1 MSRTSSSSPR
11 LLWAGG
17 IVVLTLAAAAPLFF
31 SEDSGPSNAPVAQAG
46 ADRTA
51 VAVLTLVFEEDAGGT
66 LRVLEA
72 GSGREIR
79 VLAPGEGGF
88 LRGVMRPLRRERARM
103 GAPDNAPYRLERWS
117 DGSLTLADSSASLFL
132 DLAAYGATS
141 VEAFAALFPLA
152 GVSRTP

>member
-1 MSRTSSSSPR
+1 MSRISTSSPR

-17 IVVLTLAAAAPLFF
+17 IVVLTLAAAAPLFL
-31 SEDSGPSNAPVAQAG
+31 SEDPGPSAPIGEAG
-46 ADRTA
+46 AGRTTA
-51 VAVLTLVFEEDAGGT
+51 AVLTLIFEEDAGGT

-132 DLAAYGATS
+132 ELAAYGATS

-152 GVSRTP
+152 GVSQTP